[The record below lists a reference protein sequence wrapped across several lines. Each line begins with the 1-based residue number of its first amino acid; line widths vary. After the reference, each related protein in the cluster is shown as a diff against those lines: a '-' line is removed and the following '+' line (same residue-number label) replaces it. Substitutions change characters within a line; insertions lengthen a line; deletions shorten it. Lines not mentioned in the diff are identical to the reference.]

1 MNCFMTGAT
10 GVVGRPAVRAL
21 VDAGHEVRAVARDD
35 AKADRLRAAGAEPV
49 TVDVFDGPAL
59 VDAVAG
65 CDAIVHLATNV
76 PKLSRMGVPGAWKTH
91 NRLRTET
98 TAHLLEGA
106 RIHGIDTFVKES
118 ITFTYPDRGAE
129 WIDESVAPD
138 ASLKALAPTLEGE
151 RLVREAGGRGIVL
164 RFGLFYGA
172 ECRSTDEALRL
183 ARLHGAPSAGAADAY
198 ISSILAEDAARAV
211 VAALAA
217 PAGTYNVVDDE
228 PLTRREY
235 ADAFAAA
242 FDLPQLHLTPGGA
255 LRVVV
260 GSSARALT
268 ASQRVSNRQFKE
280 VTGWRPTAAS
290 AREGWPAVAAARQ
303 VAAGIDR

>member
-1 MNCFMTGAT
+1 MKCFLTGAT

-35 AKADRLRAAGAEPV
+35 VKADRLRAAGAEPV
-49 TVDVFDGPAL
+49 TVDVFDGTAL

-98 TAHLLEGA
+98 TAHLLEAA

-138 ASLKALAPTLEGE
+138 HSMKSLAPTLEGE
-151 RLVREAGGRGIVL
+151 RLVREAGGRGVVL

-183 ARLHGAPSAGAADAY
+183 ARLRGAPSAGAPDSY
-198 ISSILAEDAARAV
+198 VSSILAEDAARAV
-211 VAALAA
+211 VAALVA

-242 FDLPQLHLTPGGA
+242 FDLPHLHLTPGGA
-255 LRVVV
+255 LRAVA

-268 ASQRVSNRQFKE
+268 ASQRVSNRRFRE
-280 VTGWRPTAAS
+280 ITGWRPTVAS
-290 AREGWPAVAAARQ
+290 AREGWPGVAAARR
-303 VAAGIDR
+303 VRAGADR